1 MRRTAIIK
9 FIMLAILA
17 GSMSA
22 CKKGKELK
30 TESGFKYRLYTETKG
45 AKAQLGDY
53 VIIDMVYKT
62 EDDSVLFDSRAKTP
76 LRFKLENIPFSGSY
90 EDGLTNLAEGD
101 SATFYV
107 PADSLYNYYYPDIA
121 ERIEQEKTVFK
132 PKSFLLFDV
141 KLIDI
146 QDYVEAEQDQ
156 LIRLSKSEK
165 LERENLKSFLTQRSF
180 VTSADS
186 GLYFYNLLKKGT
198 GTQISNGKFVSLK
211 YTGKFLDG
219 KVFDNFGTPEKPFVF
234 RVGER
239 KVLKGW
245 EDAITNFRQGD
256 KFELIIPSVNAY
268 AEEGLLDVKSGQYII
283 PPFTTLWYEMEI
295 LNVTDTLRI
304 AKK

>member
-1 MRRTAIIK
+1 MRKSKFVK
-9 FIMLAILA
+9 FIVIVALASNFA
-17 GSMSA
+17 A

-30 TESGFKYRLYTETKG
+30 TESGFKYRLYTESKG
-45 AKAQLGDY
+45 KKAQLGDY

-62 EDDSVLFDSRAKTP
+62 ENDSVLYDSRSGTP
-76 LRFKLENIPFSGSY
+76 LRFKLENIPFLGSY
-90 EDGLTNLAEGD
+90 EDGLTNLSEGD

-107 PADSLYNYYYPDIA
+107 PADSLYIHYFPNDA
-121 ERIEQEKTVFK
+121 NKLEQSKTVFK

-141 KLIDI
+141 KLLDI

-156 LIRLSKSEK
+156 LMRLSMAEK
-165 LERENLKSFLTQRSF
+165 LERENLKEFLTRREF
-180 VTSADS
+180 VSSSDS
-186 GLYFYNLLKKGT
+186 GLYFYNLIKRGA
-198 GTQISNGKFVSLK
+198 GTQISNGKFVSMK

-234 RVGER
+234 RVGEN

-245 EDAITNFRQGD
+245 EDAINNFRQGD
-256 KFELIIPSVNAY
+256 KLELIIPSANAY
-268 AEEGLLDVKSGQYII
+268 AEEGLLDVNSGDYII

-295 LNVTDTLRI
+295 LYVTDTLRI